1 MSFSKKIV
9 TTYSKSLFQS
19 VTSLQKT
26 KLNVESE
33 ELQKFDPSKLTSST
47 EKNKVL
53 SIYAIGE
60 ELSLIRSLLVSSKK
74 LKILFANPTLAEKQK
89 LALLVSI
96 FPGISSMMRSFLKIL
111 TERSHLSLLPEISDE
126 YNETLLKF
134 KGSTTVRLITAST
147 LQESY
152 GLFLLKTLKNLTKSK
167 EVILNVSYSPQ
178 LLGGLILEYNST
190 STDASLLKEF
200 SLFFNEG

>member
-9 TTYSKSLFQS
+9 TTYSKGLFQC
-19 VTSLQKT
+19 VTTLPADKSKNISLY
-26 KLNVESE
+26 S
-33 ELQKFDPSKLTSST
+33 
-47 EKNKVL
+47 
-53 SIYAIGE
+53 IGE
-60 ELSLIRSLLVSSKK
+60 ELNLLRSLLVSSKL
-74 LKILFANPTLAEKQK
+74 LKILFSNPTIAEKKK

-96 FPGISSMMRSFLKIL
+96 FPGISKLMRAFLKVL

-134 KGSTTVRLITAST
+134 QGITKVRLITAST
-147 LQESY
+147 LEEHY
-152 GLFLLKTLKNLTKSK
+152 GLFLLKTLKTLTNSK
-167 EVILNVSYSPQ
+167 EVILNVTYSPR